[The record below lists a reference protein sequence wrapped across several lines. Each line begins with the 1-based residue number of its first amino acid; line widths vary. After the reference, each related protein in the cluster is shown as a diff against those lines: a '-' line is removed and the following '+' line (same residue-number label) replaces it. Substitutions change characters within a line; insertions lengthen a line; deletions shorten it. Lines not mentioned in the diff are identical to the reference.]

1 MTRQEALAVYRRHG
15 LLSAQ
20 FSVRE
25 DVALKLSELESTIA
39 KLEQQVRHCE
49 RNHVECEMRERNAL
63 LRERDDALQQL
74 DNVTVE
80 LATAL
85 QQCARVAAERE
96 DIAESRHRA
105 EMLALE
111 VMTERDALRTRLDA
125 VERLANQWSK
135 CASDGMLP
143 AAAESIRAALATD
156 APASHDWRPELGKL
170 VRVRST
176 GEVGRCINLDGLL
189 AAVEL
194 DEIRWIAVNC
204 LEPTVASPE
213 RGTGGEDFEPPCG
226 RCKGRGV
233 MWHER
238 LERDVLCTYCQTKP
252 VANATSRVK
261 EP

>member
-1 MTRQEALAVYRRHG
+1 MTTPRDIRRTYQLTRREGDSSPYVLPPWHDEALVKVYDLGR
-15 LLSAQ
+15 A
-20 FSVRE
+20 
-25 DVALKLSELESTIA
+25 
-39 KLEQQVRHCE
+39 
-49 RNHVECEMRERNAL
+49 
-63 LRERDDALQQL
+63 DALAKAVKPVTEEGAHPGTISVIVDDHGHHYVPASAL
-74 DNVTVE
+74 D
-80 LATAL
+80 TAL
-85 QQCARVAAERE
+85 QQCASATAERD